1 MRVKTRNTE
10 YLKMVSVN
18 KLLPR
23 TLELSVKQYTHF
35 MKGQFDKNIT
45 PEQSEAMQK
54 AIVGICEGI
63 IAETNTYVELL
74 KNNQK

>member
-54 AIVGICEGI
+54 AIVDICEGI
-63 IAETNTYVELL
+63 IKETNDYVELL
-74 KNNQK
+74 KNNGQ